1 MEGLRISVG
10 GKKSVLNGDSEEE
23 LGAGWERGGG
33 YQEGVFL
40 FFSSYGWER
49 KKKIKI
55 PIPSQHKSMF
65 APNPASRG
73 RLGQADLKGQREA
86 ERRGWGES
94 QWQWGWCE
102 DAQAEKK
109 GVRYP

>member
-1 MEGLRISVG
+1 MGKGRGLSR
-10 GKKSVLNGDSEEE
+10 
-23 LGAGWERGGG
+23 R
-33 YQEGVFL
+33 GVFI
-40 FFSSYGWER
+40 FFFLWLGEE
-49 KKKIKI
+49 KKIKI